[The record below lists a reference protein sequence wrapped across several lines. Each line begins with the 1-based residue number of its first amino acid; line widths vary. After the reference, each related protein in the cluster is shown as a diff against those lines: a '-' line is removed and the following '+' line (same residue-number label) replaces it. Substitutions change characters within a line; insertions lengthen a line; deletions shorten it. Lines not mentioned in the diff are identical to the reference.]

1 MKRYKPQG
9 WTVWGIEPNLDLTRL
24 ADVEPPTVA
33 AIAASI
39 DAIDP
44 VLRVSPVLTVCCYV
58 LGPGSIARD
67 IKARVLMAAA
77 LRKRYPG
84 KPILALLWG
93 AYHTAWNPENARIP
107 DGELDALVGMVRAW
121 FDECCVWGERQPNL
135 ALMKK
140 LAA

>member
-33 AIAASI
+33 AIAARI

-44 VLRVSPVLTVCCYV
+44 VLRVAPVLTVCCYV
-58 LGPGSIARD
+58 LGPGSISRD

-77 LRKRYPG
+77 LAEAVSGQAGARVALGRVSHRMEPG
-84 KPILALLWG
+84 
-93 AYHTAWNPENARIP
+93 
-107 DGELDALVGMVRAW
+107 
-121 FDECCVWGERQPNL
+121 ECPHS
-135 ALMKK
+135 
-140 LAA
+140 